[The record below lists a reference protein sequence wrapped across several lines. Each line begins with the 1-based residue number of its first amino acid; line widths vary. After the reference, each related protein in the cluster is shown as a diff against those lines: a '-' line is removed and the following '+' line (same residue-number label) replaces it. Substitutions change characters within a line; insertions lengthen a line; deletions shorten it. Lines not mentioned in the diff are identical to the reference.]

1 MPNTT
6 PQKNYIPLCILNSL
20 PIPVLE
26 ELVYLLREGHQIT
39 YIQTKTS
46 NGCYTIRTTITN
58 SHIYV

>member
-6 PQKNYIPLCILNSL
+6 PPQNTIPLCILNSL

-26 ELVYLLREGHQIT
+26 EVLSLLREGHEIT
-39 YIQTKTS
+39 YIQTKTN